1 MAPFPTA
8 VSDVHGSSEVVRPRL
23 GLAAAVAV
31 VVIWSGWLVATRAGA
46 TSVLTL
52 YDITAL
58 RFGISGLVALPIVL
72 WFRPWRG
79 MPLRRIAVLSM
90 VAGTPYVLIAYAA
103 FTYAPAAHGGI
114 FMNGV
119 LPALTLALGWVCFRE
134 SPHRLQLAGTVLII
148 IAAAM
153 AAADAG
159 QTSAPGAWRGDL
171 LFLLAGLCFAGY
183 MVLNRLWNLTV
194 MQVLMSVP
202 VVNGL
207 VYVPIWAVFLA
218 SYFWLGKWAREVL
231 RGVIVREVLRQT
243 FVQQIL
249 LQALYQGLLP
259 NLVGLLLVSVA
270 VRHAG
275 ASLTAAF
282 MTAVPALGALLGIV
296 FLGEVPGWLG
306 WTSLVV
312 LTPGII
318 LTAVWKPR
326 RRG

>member
-207 VYVPIWAVFLA
+207 VYVPIWALFLPSTLA
-218 SYFWLGKWAREVL
+218 SAPRE
-231 RGVIVREVLRQT
+231 
-243 FVQQIL
+243 QIL